1 MRYNTDTLRDF
12 RIKLMEFDTPTI
24 YCDMDGVLADF
35 IKFTTKIL
43 GKPFKDQYWGELP
56 KDIFFQLDPMSDAHR
71 LWSFIVKFD
80 PRILTAHP
88 KPGRGPVSDQ
98 APDDKKRWM
107 MKHFRWPASKIFPV
121 LRADKSRFAKDG
133 RDGRPNLLIDDHIK
147 NCIDFRNRGGI
158 AVVHTSANNTIKE
171 LKAIGYK

>member
-43 GKPFKDQYWGELP
+43 GKPFKDKYWGDLP
-56 KDIFFQLDPMSDAHR
+56 TDIFFQLDPMSDAHI

-107 MKHFRWPASKIFPV
+107 LKHFKWPASKIFPV

-158 AVVHTSANNTIKE
+158 AVVHTSAKNTIKE

>member
-1 MRYNTDTLRDF
+1 MRYNTNTLRDF

-35 IKFTTKIL
+35 IKYTTKIL
-43 GKPFKDQYWGELP
+43 GKPFKDDYWGELP
-56 KDIFFQLDPMSDAHR
+56 KDIFFQLDPMSDAHK

-88 KPGRGPVSDQ
+88 RPGRGPVSDQ
-98 APDDKKRWM
+98 APDDKKKWM

-147 NCIDFRNRGGI
+147 NCIAFRDRGGLAI
-158 AVVHTSANNTIKE
+158 VHTSANNTIKE
-171 LKAIGYK
+171 LKEIGYK